1 MKKYLHGTAL
11 SLILMALPACNSKVE
26 KSRIE
31 ALETKADALDNKAAV
46 VRKNSSIDAA
56 DQVKQTSM
64 EADAAMAAA
73 KASSEEEK
81 KNARETA
88 VIVRQSGEQAAK
100 ALELKA
106 NEARKQKNPT
116 PENPPTP

>member
-1 MKKYLHGTAL
+1 MKKYLYGTAL

-73 KASSEEEK
+73 KASNEVEK

-88 VIVRQSGEQAAK
+88 TIVRQSGEQAAK

-106 NEARKQKNPT
+106 NEARKQKNQT